1 MALCL
6 AATWLIWG
14 STYLAIKFALVSFPP
29 FLQMGTRFLV
39 ASAVLF
45 AWAFWRRQSMPTR
58 TQWRNAAIIGGLLL
72 GVWMGGIAY
81 SEQTVASGLVMSLV
95 AILPAMIA
103 LVNLS
108 FGVKPTRLET
118 AGIAV
123 GIAGVLLLVRGSAFS
138 ASSAG
143 LIAVVVACVSWAVG
157 SVLAQRVFQPAPGAI
172 GFASQMLCGGVTLM
186 AMSWVAGE
194 SLLRPLQAK
203 AAFAWAYLTIFGSVI
218 AFSAYMTLLART
230 SALLASSY
238 SFVTP
243 VIGLF
248 LGVTLGGETVTAYEW
263 RAVAVIVA
271 GVAML
276 VLGRREP
283 SM

>member
-1 MALCL
+1 
-6 AATWLIWG
+6 
-14 STYLAIKFALVSFPP
+14 
-29 FLQMGTRFLV
+29 
-39 ASAVLF
+39 
-45 AWAFWRRQSMPTR
+45 
-58 TQWRNAAIIGGLLL
+58 
-72 GVWMGGIAY
+72 MGGIAY

-103 LVNLS
+103 LANLS
-108 FGVKPTRLET
+108 FGVKPTRLEA

-157 SVLAQRVFQPAPGAI
+157 SVLAQRVFRPAPGAI

-186 AMSWVAGE
+186 AMSLVAGE
-194 SLLRPLQAK
+194 SVLRPLQAK
-203 AAFAWAYLTIFGSVI
+203 AAFAWVYLTIFGSVI

-263 RAVAVIVA
+263 RAVAVIIA
-271 GVAML
+271 GVTML
-276 VLGRREP
+276 VLGRKEP
-283 SM
+283 ST